1 MAELKDLLNEEQMK
15 ALEDAGFIVSTKE
28 DHIPKSRFDE
38 VNSRMKEAENKNAEY
53 VKELENLNSSKG
65 DVEALKKQIEEI
77 STKAKSEQDAYESR
91 IIEIQRKSL
100 IDNALLKAGAKNI
113 QTIWATSDLSKVAY
127 KDGNI
132 EGLEEIIKANKEAN
146 PYLWESEE
154 KQVFKAGAPV
164 GKAPAPDE
172 LMELTK
178 LK

>member
-1 MAELKDLLNEEQMK
+1 MAELKELLNEEQLK
-15 ALEDAGFIVSTKE
+15 ALEEAGFIVSTKE

-38 VNSRMKEAENKNAEY
+38 VNTRMKEAENKNAEY
-53 VKELENLNSSKG
+53 VKQLEVLNGSKG
-65 DVEALKKQIEEI
+65 DVDALKKQIEEMSI
-77 STKAKSEQDAYESR
+77 KAKEEQESYESR
-91 IIEIQRKSL
+91 IVEIQRKSL
-100 IDNALLKAGAKNI
+100 IDNTLLKAGAKNN
-113 QTIWATSDLSKVAY
+113 QTIWATADLSQVAF
-127 KDGNI
+127 KDGKL
-132 EGLEEIIKANKEAN
+132 EGLDEIIKASKEQY